1 MLTKYL
7 TKTALVV
14 DGDQISQQAVVQ
26 ALIESG
32 WRVTIVETGR
42 SAVYE
47 ASLSNFDLIIIDTLP
62 SQKEGS
68 ETARTIRKLEE
79 FSGRRATIIGIGSP
93 DDAGQHVDSCIDDY
107 INVPVNKEKF
117 KEKLFLLQEK

>member
-1 MLTKYL
+1 
-7 TKTALVV
+7 V
-14 DGDQISQQAVVQ
+14 DGDLTSQQTVVQ

-47 ASLSNFDLIIIDTLP
+47 ASLSNFDLVVVDTLP
-62 SQKEGS
+62 PQKDGN

-93 DDAGQHVDSCIDDY
+93 DNTEQNIVSGIDDFLS
-107 INVPVNKEKF
+107 VPVNKEEL
-117 KEKLFLLQEK
+117 KERLLLLKEQ